1 MSWRAPFQR
10 IGCVGHT
17 AAHCNTLQHTAI
29 HCNTLQHTAIH
40 CNTLQHSS
48 PVVDGLCW
56 ALAFILN
63 SHVVQFTATHCN
75 TLQHICHT
83 RTLSCIPSNR
93 NAQFSGGGWAA
104 TNTSVN
110 SQFSCNTLHCNTLQ
124 HTATHCN
131 TLQHTATHCNTL
143 QHTVT
148 HCDTL
153 EHTATHCNTL
163 QHTACNTLQ
172 HSSPVVDGLRPAL
185 ISILSSHVVQLLD
198 RCLGDDFDAATARG
212 GGGGGGGVGRGRGSS
227 WVGRVEG
234 HVAASG
240 EFALLLS
247 CMWSKMR
254 LEGLEVCCSVLQ
266 CVAVCCSVLQCVAM
280 CCNVF
285 QMRPEECCSVLRF
298 VAMYL

>member
-1 MSWRAPFQR
+1 MIKDIPMDQERQRRYIQTKKGQRGCIRQESTTEIYFTSLRGDSLKISYIYACAPFSNFILFHSSSIYFLFSQFECSVCPAHILARSIFRIWFCLHPFFCLVFWLSGGVSWRAPFQR

-124 HTATHCN
+124 HTATHCD

-143 QHTVT
+143 
-148 HCDTL
+148 
-153 EHTATHCNTL
+153 
-163 QHTACNTLQ
+163 
-172 HSSPVVDGLRPAL
+172 
-185 ISILSSHVVQLLD
+185 
-198 RCLGDDFDAATARG
+198 
-212 GGGGGGGVGRGRGSS
+212 
-227 WVGRVEG
+227 
-234 HVAASG
+234 
-240 EFALLLS
+240 
-247 CMWSKMR
+247 
-254 LEGLEVCCSVLQ
+254 
-266 CVAVCCSVLQCVAM
+266 
-280 CCNVF
+280 
-285 QMRPEECCSVLRF
+285 
-298 VAMYL
+298 